1 MTSELDQAGP
11 PPAADAAWAGIAA
24 LYTRPGM
31 TERCLALQ
39 QRDGTSVTTLLTL
52 IWTAAHGRGA
62 VTRQAAGDIA
72 ALSEAFQAEVLRPL
86 RTSRD
91 GLKRWLEILE
101 GASGVRQ
108 DLLDH
113 ELAAERLEQNLVLRC
128 VERTGHCP
136 PDDPCGDAC
145 LSVARYLRLRRL
157 PTDTDTKQTLGYIL
171 STALEDYDSLHIQR
185 VLERA
190 LDAEG

>member
-1 MTSELDQAGP
+1 MTSEPDEAGP

-31 TERCLALQ
+31 AERCLALQ

-52 IWTAAHGRGA
+52 VWTAVHGRGA
-62 VTRQAAGDIA
+62 VTRQAASDVA
-72 ALSEAFQAEVLRPL
+72 ALTEAFQAEVLRPL
-86 RTSRD
+86 RVSRD
-91 GLKRWLEILE
+91 GLKRWLETLE
-101 GASGVRQ
+101 GASALRR
-108 DLLDH
+108 DLLDE
-113 ELAAERLEQNLVLRC
+113 ELAAERLEQRFVLRC
-128 VERTGHCP
+128 LEASGHSP

-157 PTDTDTKQTLGYIL
+157 PPDTDTKQTLGYIL